1 MAEVKAPP
9 LSPRLLKLA
18 EYERAQFCVTIPPDV
33 TLDSVLAP
41 EFWGHVAD
49 RFAGKEY
56 SKVECRAQDNKW
68 YAELMV
74 KRVEKQ
80 AVSMWVLAYTDLDA
94 QAIRPKSEAGEEY
107 VVSFAPKQ
115 RWRVVRRSDGAVVHK
130 DEATEADARA
140 WLTANAQDLAG

>member
-18 EYERAQFCVTIPPDV
+18 EYERAQFCVTIPPGV
-33 TLDSVLAP
+33 SLDSVLMP

-49 RFAGKEY
+49 RFVGKEY
-56 SKVECRAQDNKW
+56 AKVECRAQDNKW
-68 YAELMV
+68 YADLMV
-74 KRVEKQ
+74 KRVDKQ
-80 AVSMWVLAYTDLDA
+80 AVSMWVLGYSDLDA
-94 QAIRPKSEAGEEY
+94 QASKPATADEY

-115 RWRVVRRSDGAVVHK
+115 RWRVVRSSDGSVIHK

-140 WLTANAQDLAG
+140 WLVANASTLAG